1 MRGEVE
7 VYCEGEI
14 IHQERNLI
22 VDGASE
28 LLADIMSIS
37 PSVSALGVIATD
49 SATSSILDASNYSIA
64 AISFGTAA
72 DSYKTNAHEFS
83 EDKVTLLS
91 GTSGSRF
98 NSASAV
104 CAFIQHGGEGVDN
117 GGNVLESA
125 VVSSYDP
132 VAAISTSPNPA
143 MPSLELS
150 SAVSAIVS
158 GVYVSSL
165 IPGNGQNLNII
176 PRDYSKSLFA
186 NSELSSFSAITASFL
201 GCWPEGSGLGGT
213 EFSSFSGSDGAL
225 FDYQPSDVAYS
236 GTYNGIFNEAS
247 SMDVSGFVNMI
258 MSSVPHTGYSHSSV
272 YSGLTLSAHEDET
285 GENSWSSTGEV
296 EYAVAI
302 GAGDL
307 GLANF
312 YGGIYN
318 MGLWTIDMKKTL
330 QAGNTP
336 PYSFDPLNNPRKY
349 RLFSTK
355 SFTNNLGY
363 SRTVKSAGGDFYPGV
378 DQYKDLIIKW
388 KLFFR

>member
-7 VYCEGEI
+7 VYCDGEV
-14 IHQERNLI
+14 IHKETNLI
-22 VDGASE
+22 MDGASE

-49 SATSSILDASNYSIA
+49 SATSAILDASNYRVA

-72 DSYKTNAHEFS
+72 DSYKTNAHEYS
-83 EDKVTLLS
+83 EEKATLLS
-91 GTSGSRF
+91 GTSGPRF
-98 NSASAV
+98 RGASAV
-104 CAFIQHGGEGVDN
+104 CAFIQHGGDGVDN
-117 GGNVLESA
+117 AGNILESA

-132 VAAISTSPNPA
+132 VAALSTSPNPA
-143 MPSLELS
+143 MSSLEVSSDVSAAVAEIYLS
-150 SAVSAIVS
+150 S
-158 GVYVSSL
+158 L
-165 IPGNGQNLNII
+165 MPGNGQNINLI
-176 PRDYSKSLFA
+176 PSAYAEPLFE
-186 NSELSSFSAITASFL
+186 NSTLSSFSAVAASFL
-201 GCWPEGSGLGGT
+201 GCWPEGSGQGGT
-213 EFSSFSGSDGAL
+213 EFSSFSGADGL
-225 FDYQPSDVAYS
+225 IFDYQPSDVAYS
-236 GTYNGIFNEAS
+236 GVYNGIFNEAS
-247 SMDVSGFVNMI
+247 SMDASGFVNMI
-258 MSSVPHTGYSHSSV
+258 TSSVPHSGYEASSV
-272 YSGLTLSAHEDET
+272 YSGLTVSANENET
-285 GENSWSSTGEV
+285 GEYSWSSTGEV
-296 EYAVAI
+296 QYAVAI

-378 DQYKDLIIKW
+378 DQYKDLLIKW